1 MLSVFRHRPND
12 DLYRRPLLCPNGGSD
27 AVVADAVFGVLLAV
41 GIQDVVERDLRR
53 QFADAV
59 VEFRPDGAGGTQ
71 RRALALF
78 DGLRETEKAAEAD
91 SCFQIFP
98 RLWMI

>member
-1 MLSVFRHRPND
+1 MLTIFQYLR
-12 DLYRRPLLCPNGGSD
+12 DLYRGPLLCSNGVSD
-27 AVVADAVFGVLLAV
+27 AVVADAVFGILFAV
-41 GIQDVVERDLRR
+41 GVQNVVKGDLRR

-71 RRALALF
+71 HLAFALF
-78 DGLRETEKAAEAD
+78 DGLRETEKAAETD

>member
-1 MLSVFRHRPND
+1 M
-12 DLYRRPLLCPNGGSD
+12 GSN
-27 AVVADAVFGVLLAV
+27 AVVGDAVFGVLVAV
-41 GIQDVVERDLRR
+41 GVQDVVERDFRR

-59 VEFRPDGAGGTQ
+59 IEFRPDGAGGTQ
-71 RRALALF
+71 HLAFALF

-91 SCFQIFP
+91 SRFQIFP